1 MAKKTETEN
10 VTKKT
15 GSRAAAAPSDTTQLH
30 ATAALQHISKLGLKP
45 LPQHYELFFRYY
57 QGDPE
62 IVAAIDDHKG
72 ALDEIACHKLY
83 KKYLSEAA
91 RGDIM
96 KDIGDQVQ
104 TAISDLVLMLKSV
117 RTTTTEY
124 GDALGDVT
132 EKLRE
137 AKSIDDLH
145 EVVSVIVSDTKRMM
159 AKNQELEIQL
169 VNSSN
174 QVSELRQN
182 LDQVRREATV
192 DGLTGLANR
201 RAFDKYV
208 RDCVD
213 EARANNLP
221 LVMLILDIDH
231 FKRFNDSFGHVVGDQ
246 VLRLVA
252 RTLID
257 GIKGRDIAAR
267 YGGEEFVILLPD
279 THLHSGLKVA
289 ESLRRNVESKE
300 VVNRSN
306 QESMGQIT
314 LSVGIAEY
322 APGEDIVDFVT
333 RADKALYEAKRTGR
347 NRVCIAPAPPRA

>member
-1 MAKKTETEN
+1 M
-10 VTKKT
+10 TKKSS
-15 GSRAAAAPSDTTQLH
+15 SRASSVPDVTQAHAA
-30 ATAALQHISKLGLKP
+30 AALQHIAKLGLKP
-45 LPQHYELFFRYY
+45 LPQHYELFFRYH

-62 IVAAIDDHKG
+62 IIAAIDGHKG
-72 ALDEIACHKLY
+72 TLDDITCHRLY
-83 KKYLSEAA
+83 KRFLSESA
-91 RGDIM
+91 RTDIT
-96 KDIGDQVQ
+96 KEISDKVQ
-104 TAISDLVLMLKSV
+104 TAITDMVLMLKSV
-117 RTTTTEY
+117 QNSATEY
-124 GDALGDVT
+124 GDTLDGVT
-132 EKLRE
+132 DKLRDVR
-137 AKSIDDLH
+137 SMDDLH
-145 EVVSVIVSDTKRMM
+145 EIVSVIVSDTKQML

-201 RAFDKYV
+201 RAFDKYI
-208 RDCVD
+208 RDCID
-213 EARANNLP
+213 EAASNRLP
-221 LVMLILDIDH
+221 LVLMILDIDH
-231 FKRFNDSFGHVVGDQ
+231 FKKFNDSFGHIVGDQ

-252 RTLID
+252 RSLTD

-289 ESLRRNVESKE
+289 ETLRKSVENKE

-314 LSVGIAEY
+314 LSIGLAEF
-322 APGEDIVDFVT
+322 AQDESVVDFIA

-347 NRVCIAPAPPRA
+347 NRVCIAPAPPRS